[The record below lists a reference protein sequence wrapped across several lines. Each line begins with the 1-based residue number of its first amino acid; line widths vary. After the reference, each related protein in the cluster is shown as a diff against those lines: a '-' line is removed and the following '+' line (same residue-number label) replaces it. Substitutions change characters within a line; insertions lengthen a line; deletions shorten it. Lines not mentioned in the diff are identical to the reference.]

1 MFGLFKNKKNKPDP
15 ILEALLRQNE
25 ELKKLLI
32 ETRKENAKVEEEI
45 SKAEKALKELGYTDD
60 DFKRIEQKSKMKVIK
75 NKDGAE

>member
-25 ELKKLLI
+25 ELEKLLI
-32 ETRKENAKVEEEI
+32 ERRKENAKVEEEI

-60 DFKRIEQKSKMKVIK
+60 DLKRIEQKSKMKVIK
-75 NKDGAE
+75 EDEA

>member
-15 ILEALLRQNE
+15 ILEALEKQNKRLE
-25 ELKKLLI
+25 ELLI
-32 ETRKENAKVEEEI
+32 ERRKENAKLEEEI

-75 NKDGAE
+75 EDEA

>member
-15 ILEALLRQNE
+15 ILEALLRHND
-25 ELKKLLI
+25 ELEKILI

-60 DFKRIEQKSKMKVIK
+60 DLKRIEQKSKMKVI
-75 NKDGAE
+75 

>member
-25 ELKKLLI
+25 ELEKLLI

-60 DFKRIEQKSKMKVIK
+60 DLKRIEQKSKMKVIK
-75 NKDGAE
+75 EDEA

>member
-25 ELKKLLI
+25 ELEKLLI
-32 ETRKENAKVEEEI
+32 ERRKENAKVEKEI

-60 DFKRIEQKSKMKVIK
+60 DLKRIEQKSKMKVIK
-75 NKDGAE
+75 EDEA

>member
-15 ILEALLRQNE
+15 ILEELEKQNKMLE
-25 ELKKLLI
+25 KLLN
-32 ETRKENAKVEEEI
+32 ERRKENAKVEEEI

-75 NKDGAE
+75 EDEA